1 MMLRRIL
8 FTSAFALIGMMFA
21 RPAHAQ
27 YGWGWGGWGGW
38 GASSTVGDIARG
50 AGYFNI
56 GAGIYNE
63 QTAVANS
70 INADT
75 LMRLNNYWYNSYLE
89 SMRMYHE
96 TKEYNIQKN
105 KVTYE
110 KIMDRLNN
118 HPTAKDVETGDAL
131 NAVLTELSDPRVS
144 SSALKSSRPL
154 IPAQDIREIP
164 FKNNSEMVTIV
175 LSDIK
180 KASKWPTVLDNDLFA
195 EEKKTFEEVV
205 DQARQEDEVGEISP
219 QTMNRC
225 NALVDHLRA
234 KLEKQPLPE
243 FRDQQEALKWLKTL
257 AGLVRMLGMPDTKDA
272 FDELKKVKSTSVGN
286 LLAFMQTFNLRFGPA
301 TNPKERMLY
310 NRLYPVLD
318 ETRDRIR
325 EALGT
330 KPDTT
335 TARANPSDVGEAFSK
350 MSLDQIQGKKG
361 TPEPPKPNQ

>member
-1 MMLRRIL
+1 MI
-8 FTSAFALIGMMFA
+8 TSS
-21 RPAHAQ
+21 PAHAQ
-27 YGWGWGGWGGW
+27 FGWGWGGWGGW
-38 GASSTVGDIARG
+38 EVSSYEGDVARG

-56 GAGIYNE
+56 GAGIYNQ

-96 TKEYNIQKN
+96 RVEYNIQKN
-105 KVTYE
+105 KVSYE

-118 HPTAKDVETGDAL
+118 HPTARDVENGDAL

-144 SSALKSSRPL
+144 SSALKASRPV
-154 IPAQDIREIP
+154 IEAQMIRDIP

-175 LSDIK
+175 LADIK
-180 KASKWPTVLDNDLFA
+180 KASKWPTVLDNDRFA
-195 EEKKTFEEVV
+195 EEKKIFEEVV
-205 DQARQEDEVGEISP
+205 DQARQEDEVGDISS
-219 QTMNRC
+219 QTMNKA

-234 KLEKQPLPE
+234 KLEQTPLPE

-257 AGLVRMLGMPDTKDA
+257 AGLVRMLGMPDTKEA

-286 LLAFMQTFNLRFGPA
+286 LLAFMQTFNLRFGAA
-301 TNPKERMLY
+301 TNPKEKMLY
-310 NRLYPVLD
+310 NKLYPVLD

-330 KPDTT
+330 KADA
-335 TARANPSDVGEAFSK
+335 TATAKANASDVGEAFSK
-350 MSLDQIQGKKG
+350 LSLDQIQGKGKG
-361 TPEPPKPNQ
+361 APEPPKPNQ

>member
-1 MMLRRIL
+1 MLRRIL
-8 FTSAFALIGMMFA
+8 FTSAFALICMMSGS
-21 RPAHAQ
+21 PAHAQ
-27 YGWGWGGWGGW
+27 YGMGWGGWGGW
-38 GASSTVGDIARG
+38 GATSFPGDVARG
-50 AGYFNI
+50 AGYFAM

-96 TKEYNIQKN
+96 TKAFNIQKN
-105 KVTYE
+105 KVSYE

-118 HPTAKDVETGDAL
+118 HPTARDVENGDAL
-131 NAVLTELSDPRVS
+131 NAVLSELSDPRVS
-144 SSALKSSRPL
+144 SSALKSSKPM

-180 KASKWPTVLDNDLFA
+180 KASKWPTVLDNDRFA
-195 EEKKTFEEVV
+195 EERKTFEEVV

-219 QTMNRC
+219 QTMSRC

-234 KLEKQPLPE
+234 KLEKQPLAE
-243 FRDQQEALKWLKTL
+243 FRDQQEAQKWVKTL

-272 FDELKKVKSTSVGN
+272 FDELKKVKSTSVGS
-286 LLAFMQTFNLRFGPA
+286 LLAFMQSFNLRFGPA
-301 TNPKERMLY
+301 TSPREKMLY

-330 KPDTT
+330 RPDTTT
-335 TARANPSDVGEAFSK
+335 TARANPSDVIEAFSK
-350 MSLDQIQGKKG
+350 LPDDQLRGKKG
-361 TPEPPKPNQ
+361 APEPPKPNQ

>member
-1 MMLRRIL
+1 M
-8 FTSAFALIGMMFA
+8 
-21 RPAHAQ
+21 
-27 YGWGWGGWGGW
+27 
-38 GASSTVGDIARG
+38 
-50 AGYFNI
+50 

-75 LMRLNNYWYNSYLE
+75 LIRLNNYWYNSYLE

-118 HPTAKDVETGDAL
+118 HPTARDVENGDAL

-144 SSALKSSRPL
+144 SSALKASRPL

-180 KASKWPTVLDNDLFA
+180 KASKWPAVLDNDQFA
-195 EEKKTFEEVV
+195 EEKRTFEEVV
-205 DQARQEDEVGEISP
+205 DQARQEDEVGEISS
-219 QTMNRC
+219 QTMNKA
-225 NALVDHLRA
+225 NALVTHLRA

-243 FRDQQEALKWLKTL
+243 FRDQQEATKWLKTL

-272 FDELKKVKSTSVGN
+272 FDELKKVKTTSVGN

-301 TNPKERMLY
+301 TSPKERMLY
-310 NRLYPVLD
+310 NKLYPVLD

-330 KPDTT
+330 KADAAT
-335 TARANPSDVGEAFSK
+335 TARANPTEVGEAFSK
-350 MSLDQIQGKKG
+350 MTLDQIQGKGKAA
-361 TPEPPKPNQ
+361 PEPPKPNQ

>member
-1 MMLRRIL
+1 MV
-8 FTSAFALIGMMFA
+8 SP
-21 RPAHAQ
+21 PAHAQ
-27 YGWGWGGWGGW
+27 FGWGWGGWGGW
-38 GASSTVGDIARG
+38 DVSSYEGDVARG

-56 GAGIYNE
+56 GAGIYNQ

-75 LMRLNNYWYNSYLE
+75 LIRLNNYWYNSYLE

-105 KVTYE
+105 KVSYE

-118 HPTAKDVETGDAL
+118 HPTAKDVENGDAL

-144 SSALKSSRPL
+144 SSALKASKPV
-154 IPAQDIREIP
+154 IEAQVIREIP

-180 KASKWPTVLDNDLFA
+180 KASKWPAVLDNDRFA
-195 EEKKTFEEVV
+195 EEKKVFEEVV
-205 DQARQEDEVGEISP
+205 DQARQEDEVGEISST
-219 QTMNRC
+219 TMNKA

-234 KLEKQPLPE
+234 KLEQQPLPE
-243 FRDQQEALKWLKTL
+243 FRDQQAAMRWLKTL

-272 FDELKKVKSTSVGN
+272 FDKLKEVKETSVGN

-330 KPDTT
+330 KPEAAAA
-335 TARANPSDVGEAFSK
+335 ARATPKDVDEAFSK
-350 MSLDQIQGKKG
+350 LTLDQIQGKNKPA
-361 TPEPPKPNQ
+361 PEPPKPNQ